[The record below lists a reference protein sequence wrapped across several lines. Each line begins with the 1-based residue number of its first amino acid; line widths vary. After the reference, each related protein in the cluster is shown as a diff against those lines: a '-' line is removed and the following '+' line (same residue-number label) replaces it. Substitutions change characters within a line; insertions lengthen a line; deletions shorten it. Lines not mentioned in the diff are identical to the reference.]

1 MSRILRAA
9 LTETRNAY
17 GAMPASLED
26 VDELAGRLDEL
37 RDANLEHHVQL
48 IARAA
53 KEGAQLVGLGE
64 LFSAPYFA
72 LQRHPLWRELAEDA
86 REGPTRRA
94 MSAAARAHGVVL
106 VAPIYELDR
115 ERDRRFNTALV
126 IESDGELVGLY
137 REHHIPE
144 GENERAGFH
153 ETWYYDSCDGQLGT
167 WPANISS
174 SPHFPVYETSVAR
187 LAVSTCYDRHFE
199 GVVRSLKKN
208 GAELILSPA
217 VTFGAQSQRMW
228 ELEFE
233 VDAARHSVYIGGS
246 NRRGCEPPF
255 DVDYFGQSYFAGPE
269 GRPAQSRPCPEL
281 VLAELD
287 LDALHAAS
295 SSGWSLARD
304 ARPERYES

>member
-37 RDANLEHHVQL
+37 RDANLEHHARL
-48 IARAA
+48 IERAA

-94 MSAAARAHGVVL
+94 MSAAARAQGVVL
-106 VAPIYELDR
+106 VAPIYELDS

-137 REHHIPE
+137 RKNHIPE

-153 ETWYYDSCDGQLGT
+153 ETWYYEASDGQLGD

-187 LAVSTCYDRHFE
+187 LAVCTCYDRHFE
-199 GVVRSLKKN
+199 GVVRTLARN

-217 VTFGAQSQRMW
+217 VTFGAQSRRMW

-233 VDAARHSVYIGGS
+233 VDAARHNVYIGGS
-246 NRRGCEPPF
+246 NRKGCEPPF
-255 DVDYFGQSYFAGPE
+255 DVEYFGQSYFAGPE
-269 GRPAQSRPCPEL
+269 GRPAQTQPCPEL

-287 LDALHAAS
+287 LDALGTGA
-295 SSGWSLARD
+295 SSGWDLARD
-304 ARPERYES
+304 ARPDSYT